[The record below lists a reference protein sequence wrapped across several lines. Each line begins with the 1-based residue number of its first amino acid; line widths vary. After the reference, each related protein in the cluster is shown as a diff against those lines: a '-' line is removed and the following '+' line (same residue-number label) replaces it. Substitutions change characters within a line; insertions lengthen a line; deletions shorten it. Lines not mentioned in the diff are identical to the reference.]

1 MTMSPLAWLED
12 KGSDSFW
19 SDQSWLK
26 LGSIDV
32 QDLLGAWADSLGNAV
47 FVSSLD
53 STKTKLE
60 AVLAR
65 PPRPDI
71 HLSMRPV
78 EGGWQCGNA
87 KLDLSWSS
95 RSTLHWVAKDG
106 RVSVWV
112 RIDDQA

>member
-65 PPRPDI
+65 PPRQDI

-87 KLDLSWSS
+87 KLDLSYSS